1 MDYNI
6 YTKYMQN
13 QEVAARKRFQ
23 NHRATVVQRDENF
36 SILDWRNVSGSVE
49 YFVRYILDIKRGT
62 LVVSGDLGSC
72 VASWYNTVQP
82 ERLVE
87 YLEDVPYFMSKFQ
100 CSSDPYTYFSTD
112 IKEDLDAIKAE
123 YEPCDDQEAMEMD
136 DDFDSMLE
144 MLDECDLDEQSSY
157 PWVHCSLYPDEL
169 TELFAKYDDEWWNSD
184 FTTVGQRISPRVILW
199 AVGYR
204 MAMQQLKEKETNE
217 NV

>member
-1 MDYNI
+1 MDYNT

-36 SILDWRNVSGSVE
+36 FILDWRNVSGSVE

-87 YLEDVPYFMSKFQ
+87 YLEDVSYFMSKFQ
-100 CSSDPYTYFSTD
+100 CSSDTYYYHIAN

-144 MLDECDLDEQSSY
+144 MLDECDLDEHS
-157 PWVHCSLYPDEL
+157 VYPDEL

-204 MAMQQLKEKETNE
+204 MAMQQLEEKEKANE
-217 NV
+217 NI

>member
-1 MDYNI
+1 MN
-6 YTKYMQN
+6 
-13 QEVAARKRFQ
+13 EVIKNMEERR
-23 NHRATVVQRDENF
+23 
-36 SILDWRNVSGSVE
+36 SVRS
-49 YFVRYILDIKRGT
+49 YKPDMI
-62 LVVSGDLGSC
+62 S
-72 VASWYNTVQP
+72 
-82 ERLVE
+82 
-87 YLEDVPYFMSKFQ
+87 
-100 CSSDPYTYFSTD
+100 
-112 IKEDLDAIKAE
+112 KEDLDAIKAE

-204 MAMQQLKEKETNE
+204 MAMQQLQLPALK
-217 NV
+217 

>member
-36 SILDWRNVSGSVE
+36 FILDWRNVSGSVE

-82 ERLVE
+82 ERLVG

-100 CSSDPYTYFSTD
+100 CSSDTYYYHIAN

-144 MLDECDLDEQSSY
+144 MLDECDLDEY
-157 PWVHCSLYPDEL
+157 FVYPDEL

-217 NV
+217 NIQI

>member
-1 MDYNI
+1 MDYNT

-13 QEVAARKRFQ
+13 QEAAARKHFQ

-36 SILDWRNVSGSVE
+36 FILDWRNVSGSVE

-62 LVVSGDLGSC
+62 LVVSGDLGDC

-100 CSSDPYTYFSTD
+100 CSSDTYCYYIAN

-123 YEPCDDQEAMEMD
+123 YELCDDQEAMEMD
-136 DDFDSMLE
+136 DDFNSMLE
-144 MLDECDLDEQSSY
+144 MLNECDLNEHF
-157 PWVHCSLYPDEL
+157 VYPDEL
-169 TELFAKYDDEWWNSD
+169 SELFAKYDDEWWNSD

-204 MAMQQLKEKETNE
+204 MAMQQLEEKEKTNE
-217 NV
+217 NI

>member
-1 MDYNI
+1 MDYNK
-6 YTKYMQN
+6 YAAYMQE
-13 QEVAARKRFQ
+13 QEAAARTRFQ
-23 NHRATVVQRDENF
+23 SHRATVVQKDGNF
-36 SILDWRNVSGSVE
+36 FILDWRNVSGSVE

-82 ERLVE
+82 EQLVG
-87 YLEDVPYFMSKFQ
+87 YLKDVSYFMGKFQ
-100 CSSDPYTYFSTD
+100 CSSDPYTYFSKD

-136 DDFDSMLE
+136 DDFNSMFEL
-144 MLDECDLDEQSSY
+144 LDECDLEEH
-157 PWVHCSLYPDEL
+157 PAYPDEL

-204 MAMQQLKEKETNE
+204 MAMQQLQLPAPN
-217 NV
+217 